1 MGFKYVL
8 LQIKIGDYERPIL
21 ITLFYGAQNRRSEPS
36 RFWFSFLALILLRIE
51 ARFSAT
57 FRSLRIGIVLY
68 VRLLCRII
76 WNKERV
82 ACSWKRCRL
91 VEEGALTLVIISRS
105 SRCHI
110 TNILCPG
117 LRRTAS
123 FVDYRILCVG
133 FSPFG
138 WERELVYYCLLGNCG
153 TTVFLHLYQL
163 SYAWTISRQIQ
174 QRTQ

>member
-1 MGFKYVL
+1 MGFKFVS

-21 ITLFYGAQNRRSEPS
+21 RTLFYGAQNRRFEPS
-36 RFWFSFLALILLRIE
+36 RFWFSFLASISLRIE

-82 ACSWKRCRL
+82 ACSWKRYRL
-91 VEEGALTLVIISRS
+91 VEKGALTLVNISRS

-110 TNILCPG
+110 TNIIF
-117 LRRTAS
+117 RSAAAATACCIGKGHVAQGPRLVS
-123 FVDYRILCVG
+123 G
-133 FSPFG
+133 HGPFRG
-138 WERELVYYCLLGNCG
+138 TAFLSSLTREL
-153 TTVFLHLYQL
+153 
-163 SYAWTISRQIQ
+163 S
-174 QRTQ
+174 